1 MAAGRTDVFAGLR
14 YGAACFRQL
23 LAQAVNDT
31 LVLICHR
38 LTGLEEM
45 DRILVMDQGRVIEA
59 GTYSELIEQQGYF
72 YEMKQIELQM
82 IGEDG

>member
-1 MAAGRTDVFAGLR
+1 MFSAV
-14 YGAACFRQL
+14 

-31 LVLICHR
+31 LVLICHQ

-59 GTYSELIEQQGYF
+59 GTYSELIGRQGYF
-72 YEMKQIELQM
+72 YEMKQIERK
-82 IGEDG
+82 